1 MVNTYQISEYIDNI
15 SFKESLGMGYD
26 PGEVFEAICNLS
38 SMYNQVLSDAYKEN
52 DELKT
57 KVAMLESRGFEQIEI
72 SPRVLQFPAPES
84 ESERTEKIE
93 EAEEAE
99 EKVTARSLSDKEL
112 QRLKRV
118 DLLELLLEQSK
129 ENEALKQALK
139 EKDSEMKQLQK
150 KLEDRKIMI
159 EEAGTIAEASFQLNG
174 VLEAAENAAK
184 QYLDNLR
191 EMHDRERIEFV
202 KKEEELEQKCL
213 EMLEMTSK
221 RCDELMAEA
230 EQHCDQMLDGTERL
244 CNEREKET
252 EARCTSLEEKTRRDI
267 EKRWDDLAVRVREMY
282 TSRQELMAIK
292 AKRG

>member
-1 MVNTYQISEYIDNI
+1 MVNTHQISEYIDNI
-15 SFKESLGMGYD
+15 SFKESLGIGYD

-52 DELKT
+52 DELKA
-57 KVAMLESRGFEQIEI
+57 KVELLETQAPKAVEL
-72 SPRVLQFPAPES
+72 SPGVFQFPAPEAQA
-84 ESERTEKIE
+84 KGIE
-93 EAEEAE
+93 EVEEVE
-99 EKVTARSLSDKEL
+99 DMVPSRNLSDKEL

-129 ENEALKQALK
+129 ENESLKQMLK
-139 EKDSEMKQLQK
+139 EKDMEMKQLQK
-150 KLEDRKIMI
+150 KLEDRKIML

>member
-57 KVAMLESRGFEQIEI
+57 KVAMLESRGFEQVEI
-72 SPRVLQFPAPES
+72 SPSVLQFPAPEA
-84 ESERTEKIE
+84 ESERTEDI

-129 ENEALKQALK
+129 ENESLKQALK

-150 KLEDRKIMI
+150 KLEDRTIMI

-202 KKEEELEQKCL
+202 KKEEALEQKCL